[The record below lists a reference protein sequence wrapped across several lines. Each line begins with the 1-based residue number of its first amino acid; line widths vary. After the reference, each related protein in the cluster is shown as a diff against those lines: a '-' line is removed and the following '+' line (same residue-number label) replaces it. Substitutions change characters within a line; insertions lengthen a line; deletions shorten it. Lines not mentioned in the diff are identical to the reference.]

1 MLMTRRTLL
10 WGSASVVALAACT
23 SPATLGPIFGDVNLI
38 VTGLQKAIQ
47 GIETADPTLIKASDQ
62 ATINTA
68 LTTALSLVNGLS
80 SATPT
85 SSGASTVQ
93 TIDTDINTILDIAAA
108 LPVIPPPYS
117 FAVQAAAALAPLV
130 EAFVNSTLRLAA
142 AAPPGPRTRLRAGL
156 TPEQGRAQLQA
167 FVGS

>member
-1 MLMTRRTLL
+1 MLISRRTLL
-10 WGSASVVALAACT
+10 SASASVVALAACST
-23 SPATLGPIFGDVNLI
+23 NMATIASDANLV
-38 VTGLQKAIQ
+38 VTGLQKAFQ

-68 LTTALSLVNGLS
+68 LTTALSLAKGLS
-80 SATPT
+80 ATTPT
-85 SSGASTVQ
+85 GSGASTVQ
-93 TIDTDINTILDIAAA
+93 TIDTDINTVLDIAAA

-117 FAVQAAAALAPLV
+117 LAVQAAAALAPVL
-130 EAFVNSTLRLAA
+130 EAFVNTTLNLAA